1 MNESPSKQS
10 LSHIENCDVK
20 SSEDDLERL
29 LDWHSKENPVDE
41 STFWLSSETPQTTT
55 PLLFVDV
62 NAGWGRIE
70 RVTIHQGDTPETL
83 AEQFA
88 KKHGKKLTLDLNE
101 KTRAKLKLMF
111 SQQMEG
117 VLGAI

>member
-1 MNESPSKQS
+1 M
-10 LSHIENCDVK
+10 
-20 SSEDDLERL
+20 
-29 LDWHSKENPVDE
+29 
-41 STFWLSSETPQTTT
+41 
-55 PLLFVDV
+55 
-62 NAGWGRIE
+62 
-70 RVTIHQGDTPETL
+70 TIHQGDTPETL